1 MQYLK
6 ESTHSM
12 ANNSITMEHRG
23 HTLVWSIKTYR
34 TLKVDDNIIF
44 NINDYWAHLPLDKQ
58 DAIFAIYKEIYE
70 VFETVENTRELDKQ
84 LLRLVKALF
93 EYHQFD
99 DIMRYYHEHARIKV
113 PQDLKD
119 KYVSGLFPDLTYLK
133 HEYPDL
139 VGLAI
144 AMKAM
149 IPIWGTYINV
159 IFTEAG
165 SNYKEFKA
173 AALLHDTEI
182 IHSRAYLRLKRY
194 IDAYWDGYIKEHSS
208 AAILAGM
215 AKDNVPEWLLGNVMI
230 RRISTA
236 KIIQANQPEQPTII
250 ITDVYNFIESLVDAM
265 DKYFGGRVNEKGL
278 DPMGS
283 GDDDNISVIEN
294 YKIKQQTS
302 EGVTAMHDVYLRT
315 RAVDI
320 LKRIDPTCPE
330 EYYHEVKKVFNQTY
344 QSGFELNDFSIT
356 LIKWTLDPV
365 VTAKTIDEI
374 TYNAI
379 IEGLFVTHALIRHWG
394 FNHILMMLFAMKEN
408 TGMISNVVRQQ
419 VTEEQL
425 DRLAEIYPHTPNS
438 NIKRKLTR
446 RESNV
451 AMVAI
456 RHLLTSLYGTWW
468 RLAPWDKAANY
479 PALNITPDG
488 ISPLP
493 YDIEKVI
500 ADFIIFTRGVNHVKL
515 YQTDET
521 V

>member
-165 SNYKEFKA
+165 S
-173 AALLHDTEI
+173 
-182 IHSRAYLRLKRY
+182 
-194 IDAYWDGYIKEHSS
+194 
-208 AAILAGM
+208 
-215 AKDNVPEWLLGNVMI
+215 
-230 RRISTA
+230 
-236 KIIQANQPEQPTII
+236 
-250 ITDVYNFIESLVDAM
+250 
-265 DKYFGGRVNEKGL
+265 GGR
-278 DPMGS
+278 
-283 GDDDNISVIEN
+283 
-294 YKIKQQTS
+294 
-302 EGVTAMHDVYLRT
+302 
-315 RAVDI
+315 
-320 LKRIDPTCPE
+320 
-330 EYYHEVKKVFNQTY
+330 
-344 QSGFELNDFSIT
+344 
-356 LIKWTLDPV
+356 
-365 VTAKTIDEI
+365 
-374 TYNAI
+374 
-379 IEGLFVTHALIRHWG
+379 
-394 FNHILMMLFAMKEN
+394 
-408 TGMISNVVRQQ
+408 
-419 VTEEQL
+419 
-425 DRLAEIYPHTPNS
+425 
-438 NIKRKLTR
+438 
-446 RESNV
+446 
-451 AMVAI
+451 
-456 RHLLTSLYGTWW
+456 
-468 RLAPWDKAANY
+468 
-479 PALNITPDG
+479 
-488 ISPLP
+488 
-493 YDIEKVI
+493 
-500 ADFIIFTRGVNHVKL
+500 
-515 YQTDET
+515 
-521 V
+521 